1 MDIRADIEFAKAS
14 GEFSRQAPLIRYVAA
29 INPGST
35 KAGFV
40 AAMVGAGYHP
50 ATAAIQ
56 FAQSR
61 RESLS
66 CGDVLALADGRLI
79 DNPNWKQTP

>member
-29 INPGST
+29 INPDST
-35 KAGFV
+35 KVGFV
-40 AAMVGAGYHP
+40 AALVEAGYHP